1 MPPKE
6 DLQFYIEQLEQIEK
20 NLGLGAL
27 IFLILITIA
36 FYLLWKFINKS
47 IEKKVEETSEKTLKT
62 YQSNIDKEFFKFQSM
77 HQNQVD
83 AIYKI
88 YQDFCEMNM
97 SIDFLINGENFSSSE
112 NPRDI
117 INHIINLRHNFK
129 KTFLKNKLLF
139 AKDLCFKIE
148 SLIPKIDEF
157 ISTFSSGLF
166 PEMSPEEK
174 QMNADLNN
182 GAILAGIWNSNAFGP
197 LLINMSEI
205 SIEIEDE
212 FRKIVGTN

>member
-139 AKDLCFKIE
+139 AKDLCFKIK